1 MSIPQSEDT
10 PRLPLDGRT
19 LIFDVVTQKAVMWID
34 GVVSVPIG
42 ALVQLGPPN
51 VDAPVVSVRLQAGKE
66 TGSALVVLDVE
77 VPAGYWAPS
86 RSSK

>member
-1 MSIPQSEDT
+1 MSIPQAEET

-19 LIFDVVTQKAVMWID
+19 LIFDAVTQNAVMWID
-34 GVVSVPIG
+34 GVVLLPVG

-51 VDAPVVSVRLQAGKE
+51 VDAPVTSVRLQAGTK

-77 VPAGYWAPS
+77 VPAGYWD
-86 RSSK
+86 RGR